1 METLGCHACRWH
13 RSLAFR
19 IRWQGSWSWILS
31 EYRSSHSY
39 GNGKYEVI
47 EGVGTI
53 YTTDNQSI
61 EVQTFSTEAA
71 MQTYIEENELI
82 PKEEQ

>member
-1 METLGCHACRWH
+1 MRTIDYNGYALI
-13 RSLAFR
+13 
-19 IRWQGSWSWILS
+19 IRD
-31 EYRSSHSY
+31 
-39 GNGKYEVI
+39 GKYEVI